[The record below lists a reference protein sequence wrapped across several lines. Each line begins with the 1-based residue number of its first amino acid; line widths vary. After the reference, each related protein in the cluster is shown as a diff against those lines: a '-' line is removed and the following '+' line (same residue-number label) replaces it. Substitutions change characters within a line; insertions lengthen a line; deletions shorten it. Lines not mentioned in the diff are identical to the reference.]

1 MIKKPRLNLVNRG
14 GGNRGNKPAA
24 AVVRKTD
31 YHQPQ
36 FSTPAPPPPPPS
48 EEVDVPH
55 PPAETRPEPPVNSA
69 ENVGRLLADARRSQ
83 GRSIAELAASTR
95 IRDIH
100 LQALEEGAINK
111 LPGIT
116 FVAGFMR
123 LYAKHLNIAD
133 TDPIEAFL
141 ETLEQK
147 RQGLQIEKF
156 PAPTKASHRPGFFLI
171 FLGIAALA
179 GGFVAYERYRTPA
192 ITIPAVPSAPPLK
205 VGSTTPEGDVFTE
218 AGSTSSTPPAVT
230 KAKPAPEVKETKAV
244 APVASPEPPPPK
256 QKESTSFFSL
266 WGRSSSRIN
275 PVPETTAP
283 PPPAENEDTA
293 NRDLNVT
300 DTAEEEDV
308 ANDLEAV
315 TPLPMGPTAAAQPTP
330 VLPAKVPPA
339 ATAGVPPAATT
350 VSPTPPA
357 SAQAQNAALPPPQG
371 PTLSATATPADAVVT
386 PMPKIP
392 EVAPRNRLPAQPGPT
407 VADAKVATVDPKA
420 TTTDPKAITA
430 DPKASAPSTADAIAS
445 EIRVAQTAPVT
456 AAASTRPPGN
466 TKTKAREKVIDAHPV
481 PVYND
486 TEAASAGPRSVALVA
501 KELVWVQIQDKD
513 GLVLKDMVMQP
524 DHVFHI
530 PEGETFYA
538 ILGSASAIQV
548 KIGGKTLPYLGETG
562 EVIQD
567 LELSPEALQ
576 KRTKGL

>member
-14 GGNRGNKPAA
+14 GGNRSNKPAA

-36 FSTPAPPPPPPS
+36 FSTPAPPPPPP
-48 EEVDVPH
+48 EEVVVPQ
-55 PPAETRPEPPVNSA
+55 PPADTRPAPPVNSA

-156 PAPTKASHRPGFFLI
+156 PAPTKASHRPGFLLI

-179 GGFVAYERYRTPA
+179 GGFAAYERYRTPA
-192 ITIPAVPSAPPLK
+192 ITIPAIPSAPPLK

-218 AGSTSSTPPAVT
+218 AGSTSSTPPAVA

-266 WGRSSSRIN
+266 WGRTSNRIN

-283 PPPAENEDTA
+283 APAEPEDTA

-308 ANDLEAV
+308 ANDLEAA
-315 TPLPMGPTAAAQPTP
+315 TPLPMGPTAAALPTP
-330 VLPAKVPPA
+330 VPPSKVPPA
-339 ATAGVPPAATT
+339 TTATAGVPSVAS

-357 SAQAQNAALPPPQG
+357 SAQAQSAALPPPQG

-407 VADAKVATVDPKA
+407 VADPKATTVDPKVTTVDPKA
-420 TTTDPKAITA
+420 TITDPKATT
-430 DPKASAPSTADAIAS
+430 PPTADAIAS

-486 TEAASAGPRSVALVA
+486 TEAATTGPRSVALVA